1 MAGRFDNYETG
12 KFEVTQNVS
21 GWLFPNGYF
30 DDCLYGEHT
39 TMAFMYLD
47 DYGWKEEWRK
57 ARHEYHG
64 ESVRDWLVRV
74 KHMILLDSPC
84 CRDTAQYI
92 TFNPLVKYTKAQKD
106 KLTELF
112 EKEQEVLRY
121 IVENIR

>member
-12 KFEVTQNVS
+12 KFEVAQNVS

-30 DDCLYGEHT
+30 DECLYGEHT

-47 DYGWKEEWRK
+47 NYGWKEEWRK
-57 ARHEYHG
+57 ARHECHG

-92 TFNPLVKYTKAQKD
+92 TYNPLLCYSKRQKEELY
-106 KLTELF
+106 KLFADEP
-112 EKEQEVLRY
+112 EVLKY
-121 IVENIR
+121 VLENIK

>member
-12 KFEVTQNVS
+12 KFEVAQNVS

-30 DDCLYGEHT
+30 DECLYGEHT

-47 DYGWKEEWRK
+47 NYGWKEEWRQ
-57 ARHEYHG
+57 ARHEHHG

-74 KHMILLDSPC
+74 KHLILLDSPC

-92 TFNPLVKYTKAQKD
+92 TYNPLLHYS
-106 KLTELF
+106 
-112 EKEQEVLRY
+112 KEQKEALYRLFADEPEVLKY
-121 IVENIR
+121 VLENIK